1 MCNVMNNI
9 SGNSQIIKP
18 VLSTTE
24 QNKIMNSLN
33 TTAVKLSMGA
43 LNGVTKAHT
52 NAKFHLVLEY
62 KPIQIQPYNTKKN
75 IYALLF
81 KLVPTVTK
89 SKKVRQT
96 KLIVKQEKRK
106 V

>member
-1 MCNVMNNI
+1 MFNLMSNN
-9 SGNSQIIKP
+9 SGNSQILKP
-18 VLSTTE
+18 VISNAE
-24 QNKIMNSLN
+24 QNRLMNTLN

-62 KPIQIQPYNTKKN
+62 KPIQIQPFNTKKN

-81 KLVPTVTK
+81 KLVPTVSKTKKVRK
-89 SKKVRQT
+89 SKKLVVQN
-96 KLIVKQEKRK
+96 RK

>member
-1 MCNVMNNI
+1 MFNVMSNN
-9 SGNSQIIKP
+9 SGSQILQP
-18 VLSTTE
+18 VISNTE
-24 QNKIMNSLN
+24 QNRLMNTLN

-52 NAKFHLVLEY
+52 DAKFHLVLEY

-89 SKKVRQT
+89 SKKVRQS
-96 KLIVKQEKRK
+96 KMIVKKQK

>member
-1 MCNVMNNI
+1 MSNN
-9 SGNSQIIKP
+9 SGSQILQP
-18 VLSTTE
+18 VISNTE
-24 QNKIMNSLN
+24 QNRLMNTLN

-52 NAKFHLVLEY
+52 DAKFHLVLEY

-89 SKKVRQT
+89 SKKVRQS
-96 KLIVKQEKRK
+96 KMIVKKQK